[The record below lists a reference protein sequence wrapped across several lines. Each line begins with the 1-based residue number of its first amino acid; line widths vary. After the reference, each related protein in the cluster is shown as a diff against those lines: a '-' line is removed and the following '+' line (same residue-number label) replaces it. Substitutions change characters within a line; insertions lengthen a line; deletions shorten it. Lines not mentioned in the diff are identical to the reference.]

1 LLNVLKLKPEN
12 FQNKLVLI
20 AGGGYFGTQAV
31 IIAKDVNAKVVVV
44 DNKIDCEAS
53 EFVDEIIREPDV
65 HKTSDVKAG
74 SAALFVCDAVEFIVR
89 LMMITAPEYIVP
101 AMQGH
106 FAGKLVKKW
115 LECEGLEVKSTS
127 NVVENVLKDI
137 PQSLILHCD
146 KEMGVIIT
154 SYMSKGDLC
163 KVPCDQ
169 PVDICLSTGIAKI
182 GPMHRILAYAAHD
195 KVTLSKILVGHTLW
209 GRKGGEVGYFQ
220 GSALMSFLS
229 DTKQLKTPY
238 SLAVGTACDCHGILN
253 LFNVSPS

>member
-1 LLNVLKLKPEN
+1 MKPEN
-12 FQNKLVLI
+12 FQNKVVLI
-20 AGGGYFGTQAV
+20 AGGGYFGSQAV
-31 IIAKDVNAKVVVV
+31 IISKDVNAKVVVI

-53 EFVDEIIREPDV
+53 VFIDEIIRETNV
-65 HKTSDVKAG
+65 QKTSDVKAG
-74 SAALFVCDAVEFIVR
+74 AAALFVCDAVEFTVR
-89 LMMITAPEYIVP
+89 LMMMASPDYIVP

-115 LECEGLEVKSTS
+115 LECEGLEVRSTS
-127 NVVENVLKDI
+127 NVLENVLKDI

-154 SYMSKGDLC
+154 SYMSKGNLC
-163 KVPCDQ
+163 EVPCDQ
-169 PVDICLSTGIAKI
+169 PIDICPSTGIAKM
-182 GPMHRILAYAAHD
+182 GPMHHILAYATHD

-253 LFNVSPS
+253 LFYVSPC

>member
-1 LLNVLKLKPEN
+1 MQKLKPEN
-12 FQNKLVLI
+12 FRDKLVLI
-20 AGGGYFGTQAV
+20 AGGGYFGTKAV
-31 IIAKDVNAKVVVV
+31 IIAKDVHSKVVVV
-44 DNKIDCEAS
+44 DNKIDCRAS
-53 EFVDEIIREPDV
+53 ELVDKIITETDV
-65 HKTSDVKAG
+65 HKISDMKAG

-89 LMMITAPEYIVP
+89 LMMITSPDYIVP
-101 AMQGH
+101 AMHGH

-127 NVVENVLKDI
+127 NVVENVLKEF
-137 PQSLILHCD
+137 PQRLILQCD

-154 SYMSKGDLC
+154 SYMSKGNLC

-169 PVDICLSTGIAKI
+169 PIDICPATGIAKM
-182 GPMHRILAYAAHD
+182 GPMHHILACATHD

-220 GSALMSFLS
+220 GSTLMSFLS

-253 LFNVSPS
+253 LFYVSPS